1 MGRIIYKVSLTQ
13 NIRGLSMKFKI
24 FGNNLQVVKL
34 ILDRGEKL
42 YAEAGALVM
51 LYGDIEMKAKARGGL
66 FKSLGRKLLT
76 GETFFMTEFNAKGN
90 GYAGFAGK
98 VPGTI
103 YPIDIEMDGI
113 WMAQRD
119 AFLVAEDSVDMSIAF
134 QKKLGS
140 IFFGGEGLILQKYQ
154 GKGKVFIHA
163 AGDFIEVDLKEG
175 EKLKVD
181 TGSAV
186 AWEETVD
193 YDISRIKGIGS
204 MLFGG
209 EGIFMTELN
218 GPGKVLI
225 QSMNIRE
232 LALALSPFMAGRG
245 QSSGNSGGVVG
256 NIIGNSFN

>member
-1 MGRIIYKVSLTQ
+1 
-13 NIRGLSMKFKI
+13 MKFKI
-24 FGNNLQVVKL
+24 FGNNLQIAKL
-34 ILDRGEKL
+34 MLEKGEKV

-66 FKSLGRKLLT
+66 LKSLGRKLLT
-76 GETFFMTEFNAKGN
+76 GETFFLTEFTAKGD
-90 GYAGFAGK
+90 GYVGFAGN

-103 YPIDIEMDGI
+103 YPIDTEMDGTWI
-113 WMAQRD
+113 AQKD
-119 AFLVAEDSVDMSIAF
+119 AFLVAEDSVDMKIAF

-140 IFFGGEGLILQKYQ
+140 IFFGGEGLILQKYE

-163 AGDFIEVDLKEG
+163 AGDFLEIELKEG

-186 AWEETVD
+186 AWEESVQ
-193 YDISRIKGIGS
+193 YDITRIKGVGS

-209 EGIFMTELN
+209 EGLFMTELK
-218 GPGKVLI
+218 GPGKVII

-232 LALALSPFMAGRG
+232 LALALSPYMAARG

>member
-1 MGRIIYKVSLTQ
+1 VFIV
-13 NIRGLSMKFKI
+13 NFKI
-24 FGNNLQVVKL
+24 FGNNLQIVK
-34 ILDRGEKL
+34 IMMEKGDKI

-51 LYGDIEMKAKARGGL
+51 LFGNIDMKAKARGGL
-66 FKSLGRKLLT
+66 LKSLGRKLLT
-76 GETFFMTEFNAKGN
+76 GETFFLTEYKAHGD
-90 GYAGFAGK
+90 GYAGFAGN

-103 YPIDIEMDGI
+103 YPIDTEMDGT
-113 WMAQRD
+113 WLAQRD
-119 AFLVAEDSVDMSIAF
+119 AFLVAEDSVEIKVAF

-140 IFFGGEGLILQKYQ
+140 IFFGGEGLILQKYE

-163 AGDFIEVDLKEG
+163 SGDFMEIVLEKG

-186 AWEETVD
+186 AWEESVD
-193 YDISRIKGIGS
+193 YDISRVKGVGS

-209 EGIFMTELN
+209 EGLFMTELT

-232 LALALSPFMAGRG
+232 LAMALSPFMAMRG
-245 QSSGNSGGVVG
+245 QSSGNSGGIVG
-256 NIIGNSFN
+256 NIINNSFN